1 MKKSDVNGKNLQW
14 TYWKIFLIVLC
25 GKSYLLNEIFVNHLK
40 ESGVKEDHII
50 KLALDREENKKYHDS
65 KLLNE
70 YIHSNIKD
78 KNMHYVILDEIQL
91 VEGFEFVLNG
101 LLYEKNIFRL
111 LKNIILQILVYV
123 MLDWILDNKRK
134 IISWKTSY
142 ISDISKITN
151 EEKLN

>member
-1 MKKSDVNGKNLQW
+1 MKAIKRDVYLNRLISRKENGLI
-14 TYWKIFLIVLC
+14 KIITGIRRC

-142 ISDISKITN
+142 IMN
-151 EEKLN
+151 YY